1 MFFLLKG
8 LLFLSDRTLT
18 SLLERSRDELETN
31 LSFLLATTDSNWK
44 EKDRFRIAG
53 HKPSGALVFAIHLEL
68 FGSSVAASRTGVTG
82 LDAGVVGL
90 DTLEEEVEGD
100 EGLLLSA
107 DCALLDTAVP
117 SVVEVRT
124 RLGDVHRLVLVA
136 AAIPVLYLDATS
148 FPRKALCFSDGTSG
162 GLDVS
167 SKRAAFFTLFLRASM
182 MKSQFQNKPH
192 QCDRMK
198 VALCSAD
205 LPKICKKTPTKQSK
219 PNEEKS

>member
-1 MFFLLKG
+1 
-8 LLFLSDRTLT
+8 
-18 SLLERSRDELETN
+18 
-31 LSFLLATTDSNWK
+31 
-44 EKDRFRIAG
+44 
-53 HKPSGALVFAIHLEL
+53 VFAIHLEL
-68 FGSSVAASRTGVTG
+68 FGSSVAASRTGATG

-107 DCALLDTAVP
+107 DCALLGTAVP

-124 RLGDVHRLVLVA
+124 RLGDIYRFILMAVA
-136 AAIPVLYLDATS
+136 ISVLYLDATS
-148 FPRKALCFSDGTSG
+148 LPRKALCFSDGTSG

-167 SKRAAFFTLFLRASM
+167 SKGAAFFTLFLRASM
-182 MKSQFQNKPH
+182 TKRKFQNKPH

-205 LPKICKKTPTKQSK
+205 LPKISRAPSGFLEPPPPPLPSSPGSWDLLDRASSRRLLPFQHYGLMES
-219 PNEEKS
+219 

>member
-1 MFFLLKG
+1 M
-8 LLFLSDRTLT
+8 
-18 SLLERSRDELETN
+18 
-31 LSFLLATTDSNWK
+31 
-44 EKDRFRIAG
+44 
-53 HKPSGALVFAIHLEL
+53 FAIHLEL
-68 FGSSVAASRTGVTG
+68 FGSSVAASRTGATG

-124 RLGDVHRLVLVA
+124 RHRFVLVA

-205 LPKICKKTPTKQSK
+205 LPKISRAPGGDLEPPQPPLPSSRVVGS
-219 PNEEKS
+219 PGSRELAQVAAVSARVVER